1 MRKDFLEKARRH
13 HDTMK
18 RMYSLNT
25 KHSVENSKIY
35 DETKFLDK
43 SDGKMPQIIVKDSGV
58 SDEIEN
64 LLVNFGDKKIC
75 VLNFASFTEPG
86 GGFINGAMAQEEALC
101 HVTNLYNILK
111 EFNPLYDKN
120 KLLINNGVYKNWAI
134 YSPDVVFDNV
144 YDAMHTC
151 NNIDVITCPAPNAS
165 IFFSTFSSEED
176 VNRYTDI
183 LYERCKYVLDIA
195 KENNVKVLCLG
206 AFGCG
211 VFGNNPYCVAEC
223 FKILLE
229 TKNYDFDIVTFPIP
243 ASYNLDAFKELFNE
257 YI

>member
-1 MRKDFLEKARRH
+1 MRKDFLEIARRH
-13 HDTMK
+13 YD
-18 RMYSLNT
+18 RMQQNYHLNT
-25 KHSVENSKIY
+25 KHSVENSKVY
-35 DETKFLDK
+35 DETNFLDK
-43 SDGKMPQIIVKDSGV
+43 PDGKIPQIIVKDNNV

-75 VLNFASFTEPG
+75 VLNFASFTSPG

-111 EFNPLYDKN
+111 EFKPLYDKN
-120 KLLINNGVYKNWAI
+120 KLLRNNGIYKNWAI
-134 YSPDVVFDNV
+134 YLPDVVFDKMCDSTTNQ
-144 YDAMHTC
+144 
-151 NNIDVITCPAPNAS
+151 IDVITCPAPNTS
-165 IFFSTFSSEED
+165 VFFSTFSSEED

-195 KENNVKVLCLG
+195 RENNVNVLCLG

-243 ASYNLDAFKELFNE
+243 AGYNLDAFKELFNE

>member
-1 MRKDFLEKARRH
+1 MRKDFLEIARRH
-13 HDTMK
+13 YDIMEQ
-18 RMYSLNT
+18 MYSLNT

-43 SDGKMPQIIVKDSGV
+43 SGGKMPQIIVKDSNV

-75 VLNFASFTEPG
+75 VLNFASFTSPG

-101 HVTNLYNILK
+101 HDTNLYNILK
-111 EFNPLYDKN
+111 EFKPLYDKN
-120 KLLINNGVYKNWAI
+120 KLLRNNGIYKNWAI
-134 YSPDVVFDNV
+134 YSPDVV
-144 YDAMHTC
+144 YDKMCDSTTNH
-151 NNIDVITCPAPNAS
+151 IDIITCPAPNAS
-165 IFFSTFSSEED
+165 VFFNSFSSEED
-176 VNRYTDI
+176 VNRYSNI

-195 KENNVKVLCLG
+195 RENNVNVLCLG

-211 VFGNNPYCVAEC
+211 VFANNPYCVAEC

-229 TKNYDFDIVTFPIP
+229 TKNYNFDVVTFPIP
-243 ASYNLDAFKELFNE
+243 AGDNLYAFKELFNE